1 MDRFRCAR
9 FVSGSKVREF
19 MVSIGSYSEAEINGY
34 VSHPALNQCRRFESL
49 QELIHLISARLDELG
64 IAQPATAL
72 RSFCEPNI
80 LEGREGMITILKD
93 QKVKNIP
100 PKLPCKPEFLI
111 RLNMRQNATWQG
123 ELCWVND
130 GRKIH
135 FRSLLEMVNLMQE
148 AIDISGLPQAESAF
162 RSWYDESTSESTG

>member
-1 MDRFRCAR
+1 MDTFRCAR
-9 FVSGSKVREF
+9 FVSGSKAREF
-19 MVSIGSYSEAEINGY
+19 MVSIGSYREAEINGY
-34 VSHPALNQCRRFESL
+34 ISHSALNQCQRFESL
-49 QELIHLISARLDELG
+49 LELIHLVSARLDELG
-64 IAQPATAL
+64 IAQPATEL

-93 QKVKNIP
+93 QKVKTIP
-100 PKLPCKPEFLI
+100 QKVLGKPEFLI

-148 AIDISGLPQAESAF
+148 AIEISGEPKAEYAF
-162 RSWYDESTSESTG
+162 RSWYDESTIESTG